1 MTRFWIGALAGLPI
15 LAVTAGSLFAQAA
28 RNDGQA
34 QGRYSGEFAIY
45 GGAPGDIVPPTEENA
60 RLGLTIE
67 GPLAARMYR
76 ELGPKA
82 QQKECVPDN
91 MEIRDQGDISC
102 GREKGGGRTTCYIA
116 FDLRAGKS
124 VYPTAC

>member
-1 MTRFWIGALAGLPI
+1 MRFWIGALGGFSI
-15 LAVTAGSLFAQAA
+15 WAVTAGVLFAQAA

-45 GGAPGDIVPPTEENA
+45 GGAPGDIVPPTAEQA
-60 RLGLTIE
+60 SLGLTIE

-82 QQKECVPDN
+82 QRKQCVPDT
-91 MEIRDQGDISC
+91 MEIRDLGDISC
-102 GREKGGGRTTCYIA
+102 DREKASGRATCYIA

-124 VYPTAC
+124 VYPRAC